1 MAALTGVIELIHK
14 PGSDNVITA
23 VLSPLISPDQP
34 SLGVNSVCVCGA
46 SEQGKPFQQNL
57 HTLPRLSISLF
68 LNYDSLTFN

>member
-1 MAALTGVIELIHK
+1 MAALTGAIELIHK

-34 SLGVNSVCVCGA
+34 SLGRGVWVSEV
-46 SEQGKPFQQNL
+46 SEQSKPFQQNL